1 MTFGKWPE
9 DIHISENQRK
19 RMTSAASAALTPID
33 VDRENGT
40 ATFSGRHGVYQ
51 TTLDSCPCG
60 DFRSRHLP
68 CKHIYRLAHEM
79 YRIDLGCV
87 VMHNAGA
94 VVNPDE
100 TDRIDKFFRI
110 GAVINE
116 QPEIS
121 YPAILA
127 VLRAIKELGRP
138 QSTINS
144 AIEHLESKI
153 PVEPISSNTP
163 IEGVSFSGKI
173 FVLTGDFSL
182 YTRPEAVGW
191 LEDKGAKVSSS
202 LSSKT
207 NYLIVGKNYN
217 NGKFRRAEMMGIP
230 ILTEQDFLNILL
242 K

>member
-1 MTFGKWPE
+1 MTFGNWPE
-9 DIHISENQRK
+9 DIHISENQKK
-19 RMTSAASAALTPID
+19 RMTSAASAALTPIE

-40 ATFSGRHGVYQ
+40 ATFSGHHGIYQ
-51 TTLDSCPCG
+51 TTLNSCPCG

-79 YRIDLGCV
+79 YRIDLGCA
-87 VMHNAGA
+87 VMHNVGA

-100 TDRIDKFFRI
+100 TDRIDKSFRI
-110 GAVINE
+110 GEVINE
-116 QPEIS
+116 QPESS

-127 VLRAIKELGRP
+127 VLRAIKDLGRP

-144 AIEHLESKI
+144 AIQQLETKIPEKPILSDI
-153 PVEPISSNTP
+153 PVENI
-163 IEGVSFSGKI
+163 SFSGKI

-191 LEDKGAKVSSS
+191 LEDKGAKVTGT
-202 LSSKT
+202 LSAKT

-217 NGKFRRAEMMGIP
+217 SGKLRRAEAMGIP
-230 ILTEQDFLNILL
+230 ILTEQDFLTILL